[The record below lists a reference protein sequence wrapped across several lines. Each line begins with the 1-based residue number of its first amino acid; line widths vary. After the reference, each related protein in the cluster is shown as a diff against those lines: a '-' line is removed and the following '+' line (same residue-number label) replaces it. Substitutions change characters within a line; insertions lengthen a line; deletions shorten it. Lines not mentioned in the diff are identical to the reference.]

1 MLSVCGRVGEGR
13 AGHEAHGLG
22 HGGLEKA
29 TVGRV
34 IKAMSREGLAEG
46 EEKRGYP
53 GRLSEFSEGKFRLG
67 GANYLVWKHI
77 SWLAR
82 DQRWF
87 EGLK

>member
-1 MLSVCGRVGEGR
+1 MLRICRRVGEGR

-46 EEKRGYP
+46 EEERGYP
-53 GRLSEFSEGKFRLG
+53 GP
-67 GANYLVWKHI
+67 A
-77 SWLAR
+77 
-82 DQRWF
+82 Q
-87 EGLK
+87 